1 MKHLNKRL
9 NNNKF
14 RNLHI
19 LILLKSGNPLLMMK
33 SKKNLVLVVFQTLN
47 MIRINKKYNNLKSNK
62 DLIKR
67 IKC

>member
-19 LILLKSGNPLLMMK
+19 SILLKSGNPLLMMK